1 MNLKKIIFILF
12 NFTVISSFLFS
23 TKLIVGQDKV
33 VKVNNR
39 VITIKELEKEFEQ
52 RSKLPSLDGSQVT
65 KASVLESMIDE
76 DLLKNDVKAK
86 SIVLDENQVNQML
99 EQYKM
104 MYAQEMAKTNPNF
117 EFNEE
122 EYKAYIQKEVKITY
136 EKFVEKVK
144 DTVMV
149 RQFIMKRA
157 EKKLQDATTKVF
169 SDSKL
174 EEFYDENVNE
184 FVVPRSVELKHI
196 FLKTVGYDG
205 KILPDTEK
213 QIVKKRIDDI
223 YARIKKGESFDTLC
237 ELNSEDIESRD
248 RKNPKTGKIDRG
260 YLGILTVKDDVAKQQ
275 FGEVVFKALFNL
287 EKGKYSEVME
297 SKVGYHIFY
306 SVDKKSQYI
315 VPFEEAKVQIT
326 NYFRLLEQDKIVKE
340 EFLGVIKELRNK
352 ASIEYYI
359 DEYKPKK

>member
-1 MNLKKIIFILF
+1 M
-12 NFTVISSFLFS
+12 
-23 TKLIVGQDKV
+23 
-33 VKVNNR
+33 
-39 VITIKELEKEFEQ
+39 
-52 RSKLPSLDGSQVT
+52 
-65 KASVLESMIDE
+65 
-76 DLLKNDVKAK
+76 
-86 SIVLDENQVNQML
+86 
-99 EQYKM
+99 
-104 MYAQEMAKTNPNF
+104 
-117 EFNEE
+117 
-122 EYKAYIQKEVKITY
+122 
-136 EKFVEKVK
+136 
-144 DTVMV
+144 
-149 RQFIMKRA
+149 
-157 EKKLQDATTKVF
+157 
-169 SDSKL
+169 
-174 EEFYDENVNE
+174 
-184 FVVPRSVELKHI
+184 KHI

-275 FGEVVFKALFNL
+275 FGETVFKALFNL

-340 EFLGVIKELRNK
+340 EFLGVIKELRSK

>member
-1 MNLKKIIFILF
+1 MTFKKIWFVLLVF
-12 NFTVISSFLFS
+12 SLSSGFLFS

-52 RSKLPSLDGSQVT
+52 RSKLPSLDGGPVT
-65 KASVLESMIDE
+65 KSSVLESMIDE
-76 DLLKNDVKAK
+76 ELLKNDVKSK

-104 MYAQEMAKTNPNF
+104 LYAQEMLKTNPNF
-117 EFNEE
+117 EFKED

-136 EKFVEKVK
+136 EKFVEKIK
-144 DTVMV
+144 DTVLV

-157 EKKLQDATTKVF
+157 EKKLQDISQKVF
-169 SDSKL
+169 SDSKI

-196 FLKTVGYDG
+196 FLKTIGYDG
-205 KILPDTEK
+205 KPLPDSEK
-213 QIVKKRIDDI
+213 AIVKKRIDDI
-223 YARIKKGESFDTLC
+223 LSRIRKGESFDSLC
-237 ELNSEDIESRD
+237 ELNSEDVESRD

-260 YLGILTVKDDVAKQQ
+260 YLGILTIKDEMAKQQ
-275 FGEVVFKALFNL
+275 FGEDLFKALFNL
-287 EKGKYSEVME
+287 EKGKISDVME

-306 SVDKKSQYI
+306 AVDKKSQYI
-315 VPFEEAKVQIT
+315 VPLEEAKTQIV
-326 NYFRLLEQDKIVKE
+326 NYFRLMEQDKIVKD
-340 EFLGVIKELRNK
+340 EFLGAIKDLRGKSN
-352 ASIEYYI
+352 IEYYI

>member
-1 MNLKKIIFILF
+1 MISKRIVFVLF
-12 NFTVISSFLFS
+12 NLAIYSLLLSS
-23 TKLIVGQDKV
+23 TKLVVGQDKV

-39 VITIKELEKEFEQ
+39 VITIKELEREFEQ
-52 RSKLPSLDGSQVT
+52 RSKLPSLDGNPVT
-65 KASVLESMIDE
+65 KKSVLENMIDE
-76 DLLKNDVKAK
+76 DLLKNEVKSK

-104 MYAQEMAKTNPNF
+104 MYAQEMASKNTNF
-117 EFNEE
+117 QFNED
-122 EYKAYIQKEVKITY
+122 EYKAYIQNEVKITY

-157 EKKLQDATTKVF
+157 EKKLSDAQSKTF

-174 EEFYDENVNE
+174 EEFYDENINE

-196 FLKTVGYDG
+196 FLKTITGDG
-205 KILPDTEK
+205 KSLPDSEK
-213 QIVKKRIDDI
+213 AIVKKRIDDI
-223 YARIKKGESFDTLC
+223 LARIKKGESFDNLC

-260 YLGILTVKDDVAKQQ
+260 YLGILTIKDETAKQQ
-275 FGEVVFKALFNL
+275 FGENVFKALFSL
-287 EKGKYSEVME
+287 EKGKYSEVLE
-297 SKVGYHIFY
+297 SRVGYHIFY
-306 SVDKKSQYI
+306 AVDKKSQYI
-315 VPFEEAKVQIT
+315 LPFEEAKPQLV
-326 NYFRLLEQDKIVKE
+326 NYFKLMEQDKIVKE
-340 EFLGVIKELRNK
+340 EFVGIIKELRSK

-359 DEYKPKK
+359 DEYK